1 MIQFLCPVGAVQ
13 NLIHALGCKFDF
25 VSRINIDKTKCIGC
39 QKCSKVCPMESIKI
53 VQNKAQTNVYNCI
66 ICEECVYNCPVK
78 AVSYGKR
85 EK

>member
-1 MIQFLCPVGAVQ
+1 
-13 NLIHALGCKFDF
+13 
-25 VSRINIDKTKCIGC
+25 
-39 QKCSKVCPMESIKI
+39 MESIKI